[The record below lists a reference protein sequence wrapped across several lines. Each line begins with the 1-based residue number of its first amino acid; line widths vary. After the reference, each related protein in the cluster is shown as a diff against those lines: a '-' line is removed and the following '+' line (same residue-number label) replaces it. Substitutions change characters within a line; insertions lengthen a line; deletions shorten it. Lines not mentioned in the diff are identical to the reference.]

1 MPDHAP
7 RLGAIPGFRPE
18 KLPGGAWGSVLTDAY
33 AAYVPAELVGRRIV
47 VTDRR
52 RRSWTA
58 TVLEVV
64 ERSETRILVRDSGRY
79 ASPDQPPHPS

>member
-7 RLGAIPGFRPE
+7 KRVGAIPGFRPA
-18 KLPGGAWGSVLTDAY
+18 KLPDGAWGSVLTDAY
-33 AAYVPAELVGRRIV
+33 AAYLPSELVGRRIV

-64 ERSETRILVRDSGRY
+64 DRSADRVLVRDSGRY
-79 ASPDQPPHPS
+79 TKASPQR